1 MIYRSKGFTNAKCK
15 KRECWKQVVF
25 AKSEKIQISLDVD
38 LLSRVSPA
46 GALKYLESIPLVPSL
61 VSSAVYP
68 DTIILY
74 PGRKKHK

>member
-1 MIYRSKGFTNAKCK
+1 M
-15 KRECWKQVVF
+15 F

-38 LLSRVSPA
+38 LLPRVSPA
-46 GALKYLESIPLVPSL
+46 GASKYSESIPLIPSL

-74 PGRKKHK
+74 PERTKHK